1 MKPFTSKKKSG
12 ADRSIHAPVKGLKAL
27 QKTLA
32 LILQAVFE
40 PHNAATGFVWERSI
54 VDNAKLHVGSNYV
67 YN

>member
-1 MKPFTSKKKSG
+1 
-12 ADRSIHAPVKGLKAL
+12 L

-67 YN
+67 YNIDLKDFFQSIDQARVWKTLQLKPFI